1 MIRIVDAIG
10 PGFESE
16 EEINQ
21 EIEKSSKEAIWGI
34 ELRADILSKL
44 KQKIHLEELAE
55 KCREH
60 NLMTIITNAS
70 FNETILNLADYASI
84 EIDEFEKYKNLD
96 FSRTKLIVSYH
107 NYEETPKKHVLERKY
122 NEIKEISPYIAK
134 IVTKAN
140 KYEDNFLIYDLIIK
154 AREEEQE
161 IIGLC
166 MGEKGSVSR
175 IQAPLFGSF
184 LTFACVDKQRATAP
198 GQLTVREMKQIYGL
212 LNVDINKKE
221 SLT

>member
-10 PGFESE
+10 PGFETK
-16 EEINQ
+16 EEIKQ
-21 EIEKSSKEAIWGI
+21 EIEKSAKEGIWGI
-34 ELRADILSKL
+34 EFRVDILSKL
-44 KQKIHLEELAE
+44 KHKIHLEELTE

-70 FNETILNLADYASI
+70 FNEAILNLADYVSI

-96 FSRTKLIVSYH
+96 FSRTNLIVSYH
-107 NYEETPKKHVLERKY
+107 NHEETPKKHVLERKY
-122 NEIKEISPYIAK
+122 NEIKAISPYIVK
-134 IVTKAN
+134 IVTKA
-140 KYEDNFLIYDLIIK
+140 KDYSDNFVIYDLIMK

-175 IQAPLFGSF
+175 IHAPLFGSF
-184 LTFACVDKQRATAP
+184 LTFACVDKHRATAP
-198 GQLTVREMKQIYGL
+198 GQLTVREMKEIYGL
-212 LNVDINKKE
+212 LGAEIGKEKK
-221 SLT
+221 